1 MIGAAFYTISCI
13 IKAYS
18 DGRIKKNFC
27 FVGVVSDFNKSYKE
41 KLQYERKKDVNN
53 NVGEY

>member
-1 MIGAAFYTISCI
+1 LWC
-13 IKAYS
+13 
-18 DGRIKKNFC
+18 
-27 FVGVVSDFNKSYKE
+27 VVSDFNKSYKE